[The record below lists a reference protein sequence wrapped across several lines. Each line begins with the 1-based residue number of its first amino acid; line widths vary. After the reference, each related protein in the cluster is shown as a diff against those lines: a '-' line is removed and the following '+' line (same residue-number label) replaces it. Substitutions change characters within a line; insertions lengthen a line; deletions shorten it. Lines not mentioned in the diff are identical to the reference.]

1 MRFGLKSP
9 INSSRNCPQAK
20 IAFRGRKLARAAADR
35 INGRNG
41 AEIMRHYK
49 CNDCDWLAPG
59 DDQEMTGVNDI
70 QTTAETGSLSGSV
83 VKAATSDT
91 SGPKFGAGHTGA
103 ASD

>member
-1 MRFGLKSP
+1 MEGETMTKRRMPRSSKNEGRGAVRFGLKSP

-49 CNDCDWLAPG
+49 CDHCDWWHLA
-59 DDQEMTGVNDI
+59 TI
-70 QTTAETGSLSGSV
+70 
-83 VKAATSDT
+83 K
-91 SGPKFGAGHTGA
+91 K
-103 ASD
+103 